1 MTSKTLRPPLHN
13 PQSRHLR
20 LQYVARSC
28 SLSSPIKQ
36 RLVDVTISPQQI
48 KFFIFRFSLYQIP
61 FWACHAISA
70 SVTVFFLWTIL
81 PLKQTQISRCFLGCE
96 M

>member
-36 RLVDVTISPQQI
+36 RLVDVTTSPQYH
-48 KFFIFRFSLYQIP
+48 FGLAMPSVPPSLY
-61 FWACHAISA
+61 
-70 SVTVFFLWTIL
+70 FFSGRFC
-81 PLKQTQISRCFLGCE
+81 P
-96 M
+96 